1 MKRLLKK
8 EFKLTSLKL
17 TYYFILFSLM
27 SFIPGY
33 PILLGAFFLSLGIF
47 QSFENARL
55 QNDTLFSLL
64 LPVTK
69 KDIVVSK
76 YCYVMIVEAIFFLFC
91 ALITAFRMT
100 VLKDAEIYKANA
112 MMNANL
118 AYLAYI
124 LIVLALFNSIFLG
137 GFFKTAY
144 YVGKPFLLYGAA
156 SFIVVLIAEVIHHI
170 PGLEMLNSQ
179 SKGLGIQAIVLALGI
194 VVYIAL
200 TLCSM
205 KASIKT
211 FERIDI

>member
-1 MKRLLKK
+1 
-8 EFKLTSLKL
+8 
-17 TYYFILFSLM
+17 
-27 SFIPGY
+27 
-33 PILLGAFFLSLGIF
+33 
-47 QSFENARL
+47 
-55 QNDTLFSLL
+55 
-64 LPVTK
+64 
-69 KDIVVSK
+69 
-76 YCYVMIVEAIFFLFC
+76 
-91 ALITAFRMT
+91 
-100 VLKDAEIYKANA
+100 
-112 MMNANL
+112 MNANL

-124 LIVLALFNSIFLG
+124 LIILALFNSIFLG